1 MLSLLA
7 TLDPRSYNHR
17 TYVIS
22 AGDDFSAIQAISF
35 ENDLSTRATTTQDS
49 SFPPPA
55 QATQEHHQH
64 AHLPSYTLHFVP
76 RARRIHQPLLTT
88 PLSSL
93 RCLLASISLLHSL
106 PTYPDLILLNGPA
119 TSAILLLAALVVR
132 YFDWRRRTRGKLR
145 SIYIESWARVR
156 RLSLS
161 ARIITTLGAA
171 DRVLVQW
178 EGLAG
183 KGEYRGC
190 LIR

>member
-7 TLDPRSYNHR
+7 DLDPNLYNCR

-22 AGDDFSAIQAISF
+22 AGDDFSSIQAISF
-35 ENDLSTRATTTQDS
+35 EKELTTLTTRKQNPS
-49 SFPPPA
+49 LHPPS
-55 QATQEHHQH
+55 QTTQEHQSV
-64 AHLPSYTLHFVP
+64 LPPTYSLHFVP
-76 RARRIHQPLLTT
+76 RARKIHQPLLTT
-88 PLSSL
+88 PFSSIC
-93 RCLLASISLLHSL
+93 CLLASVSLLHSL

-119 TSAILLLAALVVR
+119 TSTILLFSALIVR
-132 YFDWRRRTRGKLR
+132 FFDWRGKSRGKLR
-145 SIYIESWARVR
+145 SIYIESWARVK

-171 DRVLVQW
+171 DRMLVQW
-178 EGLAG
+178 EGLGG